1 VLKRDDKAQHIVISV
16 ASMTGARM
24 AGIVGLA
31 GGAQEWAI
39 RFNGGVPEHLV
50 PDGPSTPDGEINVR
64 IYSAVT
70 QPGLTGN
77 QPARVA

>member
-1 VLKRDDKAQHIVISV
+1 
-16 ASMTGARM
+16 MTGARM

-31 GGAQEWAI
+31 GSAQEWAI

-70 QPGLTGN
+70 QPG
-77 QPARVA
+77 